1 MRRILLPLGRE
12 VELGCSALVVK
23 IHYVG
28 NKHLMSTGR
37 DLRILEKK
45 HWGMKMSLLD
55 VSGSIEFEGRVR
67 SPG

>member
-1 MRRILLPLGRE
+1 M
-12 VELGCSALVVK
+12 GCSALVGK
-23 IHYVG
+23 IQYVG